1 MDSRVIEKQYF
12 KRTLMMKNAFLRG
25 WICVFAK
32 KVVPLQALNACAAL
46 SLRLFGGKAAGLRLL
61 ELGSV

>member
-1 MDSRVIEKQYF
+1 MVDPLLSTKKQYF

-32 KVVPLQALNACAAL
+32 KVVPLQALNACAKTCVTRDIVAQ
-46 SLRLFGGKAAGLRLL
+46 
-61 ELGSV
+61 